1 MPLTAQQLARQRERA
16 NADLT
21 DLCEI
26 HRYTSVQN
34 DLGETVKTWAPIAT
48 GVPCRVVSVG
58 SVTGRERLRYEAI
71 AQVTSWIVVL
81 PWDTNVTSAD
91 RLYIT
96 SGLPV
101 RAFDATQVL
110 GPHTDEIR
118 RRVMVDEVS

>member
-16 NADLT
+16 NADLV
-21 DLCEI
+21 DACEI
-26 HRYTSVQN
+26 HRYAATQN

-58 SVTGRERLRYEAI
+58 SVTGRERLRNEAI

-81 PWDTNVTSAD
+81 PWGTDVTSRD
-91 RLYIT
+91 RIYIT

-110 GPHTDEIR
+110 GPHTDEVR